1 VRYSPLDISAAP
13 RRPSDNGL
21 ITDRV
26 TRVGPARIR
35 GPVSTG
41 RQITGRTHGAGPS
54 AASRDQ
60 RMKSDRRPTTRTPRN
75 AGRQRRV
82 PSDTLYRAHLAPST
96 ILGGPGTRTRA
107 RARLPAYRSN
117 HARGRDSLRTTP
129 LTPRGRLSRFE
140 NGPIIRETAVMA
152 TLESGRA
159 AGHANGAA
167 CGRLARQAAKRSSCH
182 TITDGRVIRADIRDA
197 RLEAV

>member
-1 VRYSPLDISAAP
+1 
-13 RRPSDNGL
+13 
-21 ITDRV
+21 
-26 TRVGPARIR
+26 
-35 GPVSTG
+35 
-41 RQITGRTHGAGPS
+41 
-54 AASRDQ
+54 
-60 RMKSDRRPTTRTPRN
+60 MKSDRRPRRRGGRLETPAGSAACRATLCIARTLLPARHST
-75 AGRQRRV
+75 GQ
-82 PSDTLYRAHLAPST
+82 APE
-96 ILGGPGTRTRA
+96 RTRP
-107 RARLPAYRSN
+107 PAYRSN